1 MKKTFLI
8 ACMVM
13 IASIAMAQEM
23 KIGYV
28 DSQRIF
34 DQSPEYQDAQ
44 AKFDKDV
51 ESWNT
56 QAEQMRKD
64 IEGMQKELESQSLIL
79 SADKKKETELSLTA
93 KQDTLNQF
101 LSATFGTSGKAE
113 KRMAELSKPIRDRV
127 LEVIEKIAI
136 ENNYSLIFD
145 AGTVNIAY
153 AKKSLDITDEVLS
166 EMTTQ
171 K

>member
-79 SADKKKETELSLTA
+79 SADKKKEKELSLTA